1 MLGTLIK
8 IRLQGIFVRS
18 MKGSKKKN
26 AGIGKMIFM
35 GLLFLYLAVVLFGV
49 FGYLFSSILKPFIA
63 IQYEWLYFALMAIM
77 VIMFCFFGSVFM
89 TQQEIYGAKDNDMLL
104 SMPILPR
111 DILLNRIF
119 VILILNYIYEF
130 IVGLPCIFIY
140 FKNTPFDLV
149 KLLFFI
155 VIMLTLPLFVLALS
169 CVFGWVMAMIM
180 GRMKHKT
187 WLTLLL
193 SLGFLGAYFY
203 VITEF
208 QKYLNL
214 LIMHGKSLG
223 DGIRKTLFPIYH
235 LAMAMSEK
243 NVVSLLIYL
252 VCAIIPF
259 AIVIFLLSKNFV
271 GITTSK
277 ANVKKVKLKESD
289 IQFNSLKVALL
300 KREWSHFA
308 SSPSVILN
316 TSLGIVFTIVMA
328 VALLIKGEDLL
339 FMLGSIPKEAKG
351 MIEGFKMPIL
361 CLAVIALNS
370 LDTISA
376 STISLEGNRLWILKT
391 LPVKTEDILK
401 TKLIFYLILC
411 LPTSILC
418 SVIGSILLSFSI
430 EDAIV
435 AVIAPVCFLV
445 FQGLAG
451 LLLNLWKPKFD
462 WVNETVVVKQSMSV
476 MIMMFGFM
484 ALVMGIVILYVG
496 VCMNFM
502 SPTIYTYLWTG
513 VLAVGSVILYYCLK
527 TWGTRRFESL

>member
-18 MKGSKKKN
+18 MKGSKNKN

-35 GLLFLYLAVVLFGV
+35 GLIFLYLAVVLFGV

-77 VIMFCFFGSVFM
+77 VVMFCFFGSVFM

-111 DILLNRIF
+111 DILLSRIF

-339 FMLGSIPKEAKG
+339 FMLGSIP
-351 MIEGFKMPIL
+351 
-361 CLAVIALNS
+361 S

-430 EDAIV
+430 GDAIV

-513 VLAVGSVILYYCLK
+513 VLAVGSVSLYYCLK